1 MHFDNQTKKGFTLI
15 ELLVVIA
22 IIAILSVIGMT
33 QFARARE
40 KARDSERRIDMSQ
53 IQHAFI
59 SYYDDHNQ
67 HYPLVADVTQDPII
81 PDHSLTPTE
90 AASGI
95 FATGGLLIPAY
106 LDHEFV
112 DSQKGADGHGYH
124 YVANCDTTDCVGATG
139 ATDYVFY
146 TQLEVGGFYYAL
158 NPTGRISDV
167 FNEYT
172 VAPSCPQGTGNCT
185 PPS

>member
-33 QFARARE
+33 QLARARE

-95 FATGGLLIPAY
+95 FATGACLFLHTLIMNLLIPKKA
-106 LDHEFV
+106 
-112 DSQKGADGHGYH
+112 Q
-124 YVANCDTTDCVGATG
+124 TDMGIIMSRIVTRLI
-139 ATDYVFY
+139 V
-146 TQLEVGGFYYAL
+146 LERPVPLITYFIL
-158 NPTGRISDV
+158 NSK
-167 FNEYT
+167 
-172 VAPSCPQGTGNCT
+172 
-185 PPS
+185 